1 MRTDKD
7 LLEHVEKIIW
17 DVNVPD
23 HEKVL
28 CIQNLMY
35 QWGANQDQKSIDMF
49 GDVDTY
55 PYEPSV
61 RKV

>member
-1 MRTDKD
+1 MKTDKE

-28 CIQNLMY
+28 CMQNMLY
-35 QWGANQDQKSIDMF
+35 QRGANLDRKSIDMF

-55 PYEPSV
+55 PYEPNMRRV
-61 RKV
+61 